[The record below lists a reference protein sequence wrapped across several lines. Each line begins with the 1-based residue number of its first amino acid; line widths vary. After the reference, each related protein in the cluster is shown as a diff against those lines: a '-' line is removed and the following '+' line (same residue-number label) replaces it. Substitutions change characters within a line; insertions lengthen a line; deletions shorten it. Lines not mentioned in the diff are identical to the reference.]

1 MIAELLTALRTI
13 FAGSDVTF
21 YDTPPKQPVAPSI
34 VVHPGNPFLEPREA
48 GSTQIREHWVIRVV
62 ASGKDIATSVA
73 QMRRNSLK
81 VRKAVNAVGGVWT
94 GASGPVRV
102 ASGAAGDNTEFV
114 FSANDIHFRYDANSV
129 LTS

>member
-1 MIAELLTALRTI
+1 MIAELLTALRTA
-13 FAGSDVTF
+13 FAGSDVTL
-21 YDTPPKQPVAPSI
+21 YDTPPKQPVAPSV

-48 GSTQIREHWVIRVV
+48 GSSMIRERWVIRVV

-81 VRKAVNAVGGVWT
+81 VRRAVNAVGGVWT
-94 GASGPVRV
+94 GASGPTRV
-102 ASGAAGDNTEFV
+102 ASDSGDNTEFV

-129 LTS
+129 VTS